1 MGERL
6 ENRQLVWV
14 SSSRKDLEEF
24 PDPVKETMLFALDLA
39 KVGGKHAKAKPF
51 KGFSGASVLEIVQRG
66 KDATFRAL
74 YTVEFKEAVFVLHC
88 FKKKSTEGIKTPKKE
103 VDLIHNRYKQAVE
116 LYKKLSKK
124 GSK

>member
-1 MGERL
+1 L

-14 SSSRKDLEEF
+14 SSSQKDLEEF

-39 KVGGKHAKAKPF
+39 KVGAKHGKAKPF
-51 KGFSGASVLEIVQRG
+51 KGFSGSSVLEIVQRG
-66 KDATFRAL
+66 KDSTFRTL

-103 VDLIHNRYKQAVE
+103 IDLIYNRYKQAVD
-116 LYKKLSKK
+116 LHKKLFKT

>member
-1 MGERL
+1 MGGRL

-39 KVGGKHAKAKPF
+39 RVGEKHAKAKPF

-66 KDATFRAL
+66 KDATFRTL
-74 YTVEFKEAVFVLHC
+74 YTVEFKEAIFVLHC

-103 VDLIHNRYKQAVE
+103 IDLIHNRYKQAVD
-116 LYKKLSKK
+116 LYKKLFKKDSK
-124 GSK
+124 

>member
-1 MGERL
+1 M

-14 SSSRKDLEEF
+14 SFSQKDLEEF

-39 KVGGKHAKAKPF
+39 KVGGKHGKAKPF
-51 KGFSGASVLEIVQRG
+51 KGFSGSSVLEIVQRG
-66 KDATFRAL
+66 KDSTFRTL
-74 YTVEFKEAVFVLHC
+74 YTIEFKEAIFVLHC

-103 VDLIHNRYKQAVE
+103 VDLIHNRYKQAID
-116 LYKKLSKK
+116 LYKKLFKK